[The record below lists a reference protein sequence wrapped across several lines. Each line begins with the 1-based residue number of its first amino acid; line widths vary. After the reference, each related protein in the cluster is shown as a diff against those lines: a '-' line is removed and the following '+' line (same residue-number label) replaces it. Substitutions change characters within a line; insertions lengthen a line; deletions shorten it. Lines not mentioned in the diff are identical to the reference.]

1 MDVFAQVHH
10 PRRYWRLHSGSLRQG
25 TVDATYTRNYA
36 PTEVIDALFTGVFA
50 RAPRRRRY
58 YHWQGRSLRWGTVN
72 ATYIALPGLHI
83 TRTTYE
89 KHKNQKHKCK
99 GVSGMGG
106 SPSII
111 RRCTRHLMPG
121 ILDRMACGVALALA
135 IGGGAV
141 CRRPAPG
148 GKKTA
153 LFWGVLDV
161 HKTSQIPSK
170 MALGRGRFGA
180 RGGSPKNQNTRGKFV
195 F

>member
-50 RAPRRRRY
+50 RVPRRRRY

-99 GVSGMGG
+99 GVGGMGG

-111 RRCTRHLMPG
+111 GFPKTDGEGFPFLSTVTRV
-121 ILDRMACGVALALA
+121 ILGFQQSRPFRIATIHWLSDWWPWDDSGDRLHWPCV
-135 IGGGAV
+135 
-141 CRRPAPG
+141 
-148 GKKTA
+148 
-153 LFWGVLDV
+153 
-161 HKTSQIPSK
+161 
-170 MALGRGRFGA
+170 
-180 RGGSPKNQNTRGKFV
+180 
-195 F
+195 